1 MLYVQLLAA
10 GLQTGALYALTSA
23 GFALI
28 FGATRVF
35 HFAHGAAYALAGYA
49 FLQAARAGLP
59 WPAAVLVA
67 LVVAVAFGVVLER
80 LVYAPIQR
88 HEGSFFTVFVAGFGV
103 AIVVQSLIEVLFG
116 RDFVA
121 VETPL
126 TRARQVLP
134 GLYLAPVFWIAIGVA
149 VALFAALGA
158 FLSRTRA
165 GIGLRALAENPELLR
180 GFGLSAR
187 RLSLL
192 AFALG
197 SALVVPG
204 AVLGAATTGLQ
215 PTVGAHV
222 MLISLAAT
230 IVGGVGSLRG
240 AALAGLFLGIV
251 ESVAVSF
258 VDTQWSEAVSFIVLF
273 AFIVARPSGLFGRAL
288 SS

>member
-49 FLQAARAGLP
+49 FLAAAQSGLP

-103 AIVVQSLIEVLFG
+103 AIVVQSLIEVFFG

-134 GLYLAPVFWIAIGVA
+134 GLYLAPVFWVALGVA

-251 ESVAVSF
+251 ESIAVSF

-288 SS
+288 ST